1 LRRGDGLAREEAVM
15 GRRERYELTFID
27 LGAPAPASEDVVVV
41 HRTDRSGPGGH
52 PVYADDTG
60 IVRAEISDHEEV
72 RMIASG
78 GHQVHASSVRARPVA

>member
-1 LRRGDGLAREEAVM
+1 MRQAEE
-15 GRRERYELTFID
+15 YELVFEHS
-27 LGAPAPASEDVVVV
+27 GVPALSPDEGEDVVLV

-60 IVRAEISDHEEV
+60 IVRAEISDRDEV

-78 GHQVHASSVRARPVA
+78 GHQEHRATVEARPVP